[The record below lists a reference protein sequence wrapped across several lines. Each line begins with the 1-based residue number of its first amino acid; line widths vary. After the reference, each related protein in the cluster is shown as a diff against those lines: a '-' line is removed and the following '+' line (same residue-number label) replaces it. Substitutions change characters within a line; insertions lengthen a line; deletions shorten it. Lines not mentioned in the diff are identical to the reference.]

1 MNQNKKIYKTEREG
15 QIEFFDN
22 YGIPWEENDGVLVEN
37 CDGVY
42 NGVLFEFKLNI
53 NDLNKT
59 LFQAVKYLS
68 QMRLKGESVPAVII
82 LVDLNARKAYVY
94 HSEDYR
100 DDIQKVYVGPASKN
114 NAGFSAKPPVDTYDY
129 SDDYESGLLRT
140 KLKKEKT
147 TTEKYMAIDIDEN
160 CILGWAERFYREVP
174 KANKG
179 DFLGDEKGTAIKIV
193 GEIREPKHF
202 AGLIKPY
209 TGKTN
214 KAFNLQMDCLN
225 DRLSKKDLG
234 AFYTHPVYANLAV
247 RELVLPAA
255 NAAIKAGKK
264 DYVIL
269 DRCAGT
275 GNLESAL
282 IGLKDDNG
290 DELISHCIVSTYEYW
305 EYKVLNENIGDK
317 VRHIIP
323 SSEAN
328 VEYFGGKVLNA
339 DAMSEEYI
347 NNKTVKQYLDDEDCA
362 VILFENPPYRDEVSD
377 NSENR
382 GAKVNQSF
390 VFKELFDELKNL
402 RNSSIATARDLSNQF
417 IYSGA
422 KHYLRQDTDSYIVFS
437 PIKYWK
443 TIGLIDLRFESGF
456 LFNRKE
462 FHATESAIS
471 CILWSNKPGNS
482 ESVTLH
488 KYSISD
494 NEIKDNGSC
503 THIKTYDSFSE
514 KYFDCNIR
522 EDDEECGVF
531 CEADGTETSGRKCT
545 GKSYYNKEIIAYMRT
560 TAMAINAQQRYLT
573 RQKIFNAAGFYLRRN
588 TYMVKL
594 PMFVAKLLPQ
604 DSWDE
609 KDVYF
614 TTSDG
619 GDAYTKDDDF
629 LKSCLLYTCLSNQNK
644 CLSFLGSDG
653 RMYQNELC
661 LDNSRYEKAKEEV
674 TQDGKE
680 ADSKADAEAEMLE
693 LLPVAYQDMMTYDK
707 LDDDEKELLELWKK
721 ILGEAKQTEKY
732 NPELNYGVYQI
743 TKELNTF
750 TEEKKGKSKKKVYDY
765 PQLNGDLNT
774 LRTKLKEYYVSHIK
788 EKMFK
793 YQLIK

>member
-234 AFYTHPVYANLAV
+234 AFYTHPVYAKLAA

-255 NAAIKAGKK
+255 NATIKAGKK

-362 VILFENPPYRDEVSD
+362 VILFENPPYHDESSGMDKGKVERSGKRDSYVLSEMKKEV
-377 NSENR
+377 NGVATNE
-382 GAKVNQSF
+382 
-390 VFKELFDELKNL
+390 
-402 RNSSIATARDLSNQF
+402 IANQF
-417 IYSGA
+417 IWSSFKY
-422 KHYLRQDTDSYIVFS
+422 YLRQDTDSYIVFS

-443 TIGLIDLRFESGF
+443 QYDFINATPVSAYA
-456 LFNRKE
+456 FNRKH
-462 FHATESAIS
+462 FHASPSAVLCVSWRNVPAKVEAINTDFYDIDADEKLSLIKNEDIKKVYATASKNYTKIAFTEEDKCSVYCAKDGNEAIGKT
-471 CILWSNKPGNS
+471 IR
-482 ESVTLH
+482 VTGYRTDDTIGYL
-488 KYSISD
+488 
-494 NEIKDNGSC
+494 EA
-503 THIKTYDSFSE
+503 DSFQIAPHVR
-514 KYFDCNIR
+514 NITAA
-522 EDDEECGVF
+522 CL
-531 CEADGTETSGRKCT
+531 
-545 GKSYYNKEIIAYMRT
+545 YNG
-560 TAMAINAQQRYLT
+560 NGCYLT
-573 RQKIFNAAGFYLRRN
+573 PDNYKK
-588 TYMVKL
+588 TL
-594 PMFVAKLLPQ
+594 PIWVAKHISL
-604 DSWDE
+604 DSWYE
-609 KDVYF
+609 KDIYA

-619 GDAYTKDDDF
+619 GDAYTKDNGF

-653 RMYQNELC
+653 HMYQNELC

-680 ADSKADAEAEMLE
+680 ADADTEMLK
-693 LLPVAYQDMMTYDK
+693 LLPVAYQDMTAYGE
-707 LDDDEKELLELWKK
+707 LDDNEKELLELWKK

-750 TEEKKGKSKKKVYDY
+750 TEEKKGKGKKKVYDY

-774 LRTKLKEYYVSHIK
+774 LRTKLKEYYISHIK